1 MKRFSALPRSRSRD
15 QTRADPPNR
24 EAGKKSLSAHF
35 KVAPLVGAA
44 LLALAMRPASAEVFT
59 IGGTFTDV
67 GGNSP
72 GSFSQAVTFAP
83 GTTSLDGGALSL
95 NISIVPV
102 GDAAQDEWVVFD
114 YQTTTGNPLSQP
126 SQNWSLSQNG
136 LPAAVP
142 GKFVGDFTQFLNSTG
157 TPFNQTNSI
166 FGQTLMSNPVPGGT
180 GNGEGTLGFS
190 ALFPAG
196 PVFDLGAFSDPFSIV
211 TSALGSTQVFGFVQ
225 ALEFAPQTPIPP
237 SVPEPASLV
246 VLGSAVLGF
255 GAIRRGVRKPKV

>member
-142 GKFVGDFTQFLNSTG
+142 GKFVGDFTQFLELDGNPIQPNEQHFRPNPDVQPG
-157 TPFNQTNSI
+157 PRRNRERRRHPGLQR
-166 FGQTLMSNPVPGGT
+166 PVPSRAGIRPWSLFRPVQHRHQCPGQHT
-180 GNGEGTLGFS
+180 GLRVCSGVGVR
-190 ALFPAG
+190 P
-196 PVFDLGAFSDPFSIV
+196 PDSDPAI
-211 TSALGSTQVFGFVQ
+211 GSRTGQPRHPRQRGARVWRD
-225 ALEFAPQTPIPP
+225 PP
-237 SVPEPASLV
+237 
-246 VLGSAVLGF
+246 
-255 GAIRRGVRKPKV
+255 RREKA